1 MSLLFFPSQIN
12 LLKLSNY
19 FALKIHGNFLFFF
32 FFYRHI
38 RFAKLCKNYINFNI
52 YDRVTH
58 TGSIELSFATRKK

>member
-1 MSLLFFPSQIN
+1 METF
-12 LLKLSNY
+12 Y
-19 FALKIHGNFLFFF
+19 FFF

-52 YDRVTH
+52 YDRMTH